1 MTEQQFDV
9 FLAHSSKDK
18 PLIRQIYQKLTAQGI
33 RPWLDEEGIAP
44 GTKFQD
50 EIQQAIGRIKTTAI
64 FLGESGLGPWQ
75 ALELKSFISQCVRR
89 GIPVIP
95 VLLPGVE
102 EIPEDLIF
110 LQEFHAV
117 LFRDSMD
124 DENALFSLQW
134 GITGQKPTTPPPRP
148 QPHPPAQPANPTFE
162 FETITITIEKTGFFG
177 QGAPK
182 LITRA
187 QKGQAEYRRED
198 LGNGITLDLVK
209 IPGGRFQM
217 GALAGKEGRSGAEGP
232 QHSVTVPEFWLGK
245 YAVTQA
251 QYQAV
256 MGANLS
262 RFTENGANRPVEK
275 VSWQEAVAFCEKLS
289 QQTGRTYRLP
299 SEAEW
304 EYACRAGTTTPFHFG
319 ATMTTDLANY
329 NGNYTYGDGPKGMY
343 LERTTEVGSFP
354 PNAFGLYDMH
364 GNVWEWCADH

>member
-134 GITGQKPTTPPPRP
+134 GITGQKPTRQSIQPQANPVGWAPPTTPPFAVGHNWAKAHHPTPAPAATPPRP
-148 QPHPPAQPANPTFE
+148 TGQPH
-162 FETITITIEKTGFFG
+162 
-177 QGAPK
+177 
-182 LITRA
+182 L
-187 QKGQAEYRRED
+187 
-198 LGNGITLDLVK
+198 
-209 IPGGRFQM
+209 
-217 GALAGKEGRSGAEGP
+217 
-232 QHSVTVPEFWLGK
+232 
-245 YAVTQA
+245 
-251 QYQAV
+251 
-256 MGANLS
+256 
-262 RFTENGANRPVEK
+262 
-275 VSWQEAVAFCEKLS
+275 
-289 QQTGRTYRLP
+289 
-299 SEAEW
+299 
-304 EYACRAGTTTPFHFG
+304 
-319 ATMTTDLANY
+319 
-329 NGNYTYGDGPKGMY
+329 
-343 LERTTEVGSFP
+343 
-354 PNAFGLYDMH
+354 
-364 GNVWEWCADH
+364 